1 MAPGGLRGGPALAD
15 VKVPED
21 AVGPLATL
29 GRPADHPPAAL
40 PGGAPPPPEASSG
53 RSPARTR
60 VVFATTVVRIVLASV
75 VLALVLTGAPAAAA
89 VVFAVAAAT
98 DYLDGYLA
106 RRWGVSTAAGSF
118 LDTTADKVLVTGAL
132 IALVSVGRV
141 WPWAAFVII
150 GRELAVM
157 GLRSSAAMRGTL
169 MVASPTGR
177 LKTAIQFVAILV
189 AILGWNHPVGPLGLD
204 QWVMLAAVA
213 ITVAS
218 AVEYLARFSW
228 TAKPRGRI
236 AP

>member
-1 MAPGGLRGGPALAD
+1 MRESKAAA
-15 VKVPED
+15 
-21 AVGPLATL
+21 GPLATL
-29 GRPADHPPAAL
+29 G
-40 PGGAPPPPEASSG
+40 PPPDRSSGAHQTGGVPPPHAPG
-53 RSPARTR
+53 RSPARTG
-60 VVFATTVVRIVLASV
+60 VVFATTAVRIVLASV
-75 VLALVLTGAPAAAA
+75 VLGLVLAGAAVAAAA
-89 VVFAVAAAT
+89 VFAVAAAT

-106 RRWGVSTAAGSF
+106 RRWRVSTAAGSF

-177 LKTAIQFVAILV
+177 LKTAVQFVAIAI
-189 AILGWNHPVGPLGLD
+189 AILDWNHPLGPLGLD
-204 QWVMLAAVA
+204 QWAMLAAVV

-218 AVEYLARFSW
+218 AAEYLARFSW
-228 TAKPRGRI
+228 TAAPRDRS